1 MHQEGMTR
9 FAKHVMR
16 RPGKSRAGFPSR
28 VRGGLEEQVK
38 GTGFILTLTRWW
50 GGARAAGWGSVV
62 TSCLLHGRDHLGF
75 LISLP
80 RGGGMGP
87 AFRPS
92 ANIGQKCF

>member
-50 GGARAAGWGSVV
+50 GGARAAGWGS
-62 TSCLLHGRDHLGF
+62 GRNF
-75 LISLP
+75 LPAP
-80 RGGGMGP
+80 REGSPGLSYQP
-87 AFRPS
+87 V
-92 ANIGQKCF
+92 